1 MIGVL
6 MSKKIL
12 IADDEQNI
20 VISIEF
26 LLRRE
31 GFEVLV
37 AGDGEEALAKVR
49 AERPDLVLLD
59 VMMPKMNGFDVCQA
73 LRADPDL
80 SATRILML
88 TAKGRDTEVSKG
100 LGLGADGYMTKP
112 FLNQGVARRGAQAA
126 GNVADEDR
134 AQARPGSDS
143 GVPVSAGGGR
153 RDRALML
160 AGEADGSGGGRT
172 PEERIVALVV
182 LTLAACASAA
192 GDFPALRAVCQ
203 RSPADGRR
211 TRGDAGAQWFPFG

>member
-37 AGDGEEALAKVR
+37 AGDGEAALAKVR

-59 VMMPKMNGFDVCQA
+59 VMMPRMNGFDVCQA

-80 SATRILML
+80 GATRILML

-112 FLNQGVARRGAQAA
+112 FSTKEL
-126 GNVADEDR
+126 
-134 AQARPGSDS
+134 
-143 GVPVSAGGGR
+143 
-153 RDRALML
+153 L
-160 AGEADGSGGGRT
+160 AEVRKLLGM
-172 PEERIVALVV
+172 
-182 LTLAACASAA
+182 
-192 GDFPALRAVCQ
+192 
-203 RSPADGRR
+203 
-211 TRGDAGAQWFPFG
+211 